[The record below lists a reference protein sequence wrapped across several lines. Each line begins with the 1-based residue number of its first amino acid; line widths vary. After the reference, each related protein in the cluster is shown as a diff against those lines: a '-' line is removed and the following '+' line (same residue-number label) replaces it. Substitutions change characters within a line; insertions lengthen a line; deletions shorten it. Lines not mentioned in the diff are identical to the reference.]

1 MRRGIWLGTVVMLVA
16 AFAAAC
22 GGGQQGGGQ
31 PSGTPEG
38 SAVAVSEK
46 EWTIHFASST
56 MKPGKVKLLIKNDG
70 TIEHNFVIEGTSVDL
85 EAIPPGSTK
94 EVTVDLKPGTYNV
107 LCTIAGHSEAGMK
120 KTITV
125 DQEPTSGPT
134 PLTP

>member
-22 GGGQQGGGQ
+22 GGGGQQGGGQ
-31 PSGTPEG
+31 PSGAPAG
-38 SAVAVSEK
+38 SAVTVSEK
-46 EWTIHFASST
+46 EWTIQFATST
-56 MKPGKVKLLIKNDG
+56 MKPGKVKLLIKNEG
-70 TIEHNFVIEGTSVDL
+70 TIEHNFVIEGTNVDL

-120 KTITV
+120 TTITV
-125 DQEPTSGPT
+125 AQ
-134 PLTP
+134 